1 MTKLPKNKKFIDVSD
16 YARPFALILVK
27 LLLPTK
33 IGAYILTSAF
43 LVVGIAASYLI
54 IINQYIVWA
63 AILILV
69 KSMLDAA
76 DGEIARQRNEL
87 SMVGRYFDSISD
99 FIINLLLFV
108 SIAYVFNVDIWIILL
123 SLIMFQLQ
131 GSLYNYY
138 YLIKRYQVNGDK
150 TSRIFERE
158 EPKPFPKDN
167 HKLLKVLHKVYLVI
181 YGWQDY
187 LVYKL
192 DQKAI
197 KTNELPNWFLTMASF
212 LGLGFQ
218 LLIIAFLI
226 LLNEHNFIFIIFIV
240 HFSIFA
246 FVLILVRRL
255 FIK

>member
-33 IGAYILTSAF
+33 IGAYILTFAF

-99 FIINLLLFV
+99 FIINLL
-108 SIAYVFNVDIWIILL
+108 
-123 SLIMFQLQ
+123 
-131 GSLYNYY
+131 
-138 YLIKRYQVNGDK
+138 
-150 TSRIFERE
+150 
-158 EPKPFPKDN
+158 
-167 HKLLKVLHKVYLVI
+167 
-181 YGWQDY
+181 
-187 LVYKL
+187 
-192 DQKAI
+192 
-197 KTNELPNWFLTMASF
+197 
-212 LGLGFQ
+212 
-218 LLIIAFLI
+218 IAF
-226 LLNEHNFIFIIFIV
+226 
-240 HFSIFA
+240 
-246 FVLILVRRL
+246 
-255 FIK
+255 